1 MLGGIVVLAVRILFY
16 PWPYKEPDIVSKQ
29 DLGYVVWG
37 ALAAI
42 AVATEITAWLGK
54 DWLRLPTIAATA
66 ADLQARF
73 PWAATI
79 ILAGMAVLAVHL
91 VFYPWPDLPPR

>member
-1 MLGGIVVLAVRILFY
+1 MT
-16 PWPYKEPDIVSKQ
+16 KQ

-37 ALAAI
+37 ALGAI
-42 AVATEITAWLGK
+42 LVATEVTASLGK
-54 DWLRLPTIAATA
+54 TWLRLPSIAATA
-66 ADLQARF
+66 ADLQARW

-91 VFYPWPDLPPR
+91 VFYPWPDLPR

>member
-1 MLGGIVVLAVRILFY
+1 M
-16 PWPYKEPDIVSKQ
+16 SKQ

-37 ALAAI
+37 CLAVLATS
-42 AVATEITAWLGK
+42 TEIMAWLGK
-54 DWLRLPTIAATA
+54 TWLRLPSIARTA
-66 ADLQARF
+66 ADLQARW

>member
-1 MLGGIVVLAVRILFY
+1 MT
-16 PWPYKEPDIVSKQ
+16 KQ
-29 DLGYVVWG
+29 DFGYIVWG

-42 AVATEITAWLGK
+42 VVVTEVMAKVGST
-54 DWLRLPTIAATA
+54 WLRLPSIGATA
-66 ADLQARF
+66 ADLQARR
-73 PWAATI
+73 PWLATI

>member
-1 MLGGIVVLAVRILFY
+1 
-16 PWPYKEPDIVSKQ
+16 VSEQ
-29 DLGYVVWG
+29 DVGYIVWG
-37 ALAAI
+37 ALAALVI
-42 AVATEITAWLGK
+42 ITEVTAWLGK
-54 DWLRLPTIAATA
+54 DWLRLPTIAATG

-91 VFYPWPDLPPR
+91 VFYPWPDLPR

>member
-1 MLGGIVVLAVRILFY
+1 VT
-16 PWPYKEPDIVSKQ
+16 KQ

-37 ALAAI
+37 ALAAL
-42 AVATEITAWLGK
+42 AVATEITAWLGR